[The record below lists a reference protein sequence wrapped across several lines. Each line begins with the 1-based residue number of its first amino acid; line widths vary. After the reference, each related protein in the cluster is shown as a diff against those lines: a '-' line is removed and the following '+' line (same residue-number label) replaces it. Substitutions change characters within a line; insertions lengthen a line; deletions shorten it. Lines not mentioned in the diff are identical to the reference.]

1 MTITID
7 SFARTR
13 APVIIADNRA
23 QPLPHD
29 AQDDAHNAATIERAF
44 RFNGSP
50 TVARVEV
57 ILNPRGVYVSEP
69 GWLENIIRVINH
81 DGSVL
86 TIGAIQREPG
96 AKSEFHS

>member
-1 MTITID
+1 MITID
-7 SFARTR
+7 QFARTR
-13 APVIIADNRA
+13 APVIIVDNRA

-29 AQDDAHNAATIERAF
+29 AGDESHNAATIERAF
-44 RFNGSP
+44 CFNGSAS
-50 TVARVEV
+50 VARVEV

-69 GWLENIIRVINH
+69 LWLENVIRVINH

-86 TIGAIQREPG
+86 QIGAIQREPG